1 MWQIDWSRLK
11 SILFLYT
18 KRYRKTIYEVK
29 HGKLKKR
36 VYFISGTDILNWS
49 QMDRGTWK
57 FYLLQ
62 DIAKTVSFTD
72 FCNKLLMWS
81 RGGKMTGIKNTKVCN
96 MLYTKNPYFT
106 LCNRNSRKMDYNEC
120 PLRNINFS
128 ILNSNFPLEHVNFS

>member
-1 MWQIDWSRLK
+1 
-11 SILFLYT
+11 
-18 KRYRKTIYEVK
+18 
-29 HGKLKKR
+29 
-36 VYFISGTDILNWS
+36 
-49 QMDRGTWK
+49 MDRGTWK